1 MLLVRIIAVGAF
13 FFFFFSICLCCNVNV
28 PQIKNRGL
36 KTTKVKLN
44 LVLEAE
50 ELFRL

>member
-13 FFFFFSICLCCNVNV
+13 FFFLSIYLCCNVNV

-44 LVLEAE
+44 LFLEVE

>member
-1 MLLVRIIAVGAF
+1 MILVRTIAVGAI
-13 FFFFFSICLCCNVNV
+13 FFFFSICLCCNVNV

-36 KTTKVKLN
+36 KNTKVKLN